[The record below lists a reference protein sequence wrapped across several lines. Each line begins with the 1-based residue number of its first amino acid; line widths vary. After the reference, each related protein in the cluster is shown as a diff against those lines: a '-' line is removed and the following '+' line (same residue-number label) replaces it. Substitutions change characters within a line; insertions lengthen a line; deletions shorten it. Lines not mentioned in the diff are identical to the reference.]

1 MSTTNSYKASKV
13 AALIRQLC
21 SYYHQPRKEAKEAQK
36 RKKYLRKKDGTLSK
50 KYLVMWECE
59 HCNGLFEKVDLD
71 HKIPVGKQPP
81 WPYDTEEL
89 LDYIRRILAPR
100 EQFQCL
106 CRGCHKAKTL
116 KETKERARKRRND
129 LF

>member
-1 MSTTNSYKASKV
+1 MTTTNSHKAAKV

-36 RKKYLRKKDGTLSK
+36 RKQYLRKKDGTLSK

-59 HCNGLFEKVDLD
+59 HCKCLFEKVEMD

-81 WPYDTEEL
+81 WPYEVEEL
-89 LDYIRRILAPR
+89 LDYIRRILVPR
-100 EQFQCL
+100 DAWSCL
-106 CRGCHKAKTL
+106 CRTCHKAKTL
-116 KETKERARKRRND
+116 KETKERVRQRRSD
-129 LF
+129 IF